1 MKGVDASS
9 IQAVMLDKDKMEE
22 RNFANYY
29 KGTLEEIIHKAQESG
44 KSVQEIYDALTKAMP
59 LFSKIAK
66 ITKDSKGKQR
76 IQLGLSY
83 DSKEGQFKDI
93 NGNVV
98 LNDTEENKKLLLG
111 L

>member
-44 KSVQEIYDALTKAMP
+44 KSDIAEVKAVKSSSP
-59 LFSKIAK
+59 IIGKAKTIPIAVTIIAIKRAHFTASLILFTILYKS
-66 ITKDSKGKQR
+66 R
-76 IQLGLSY
+76 CHRCY
-83 DSKEGQFKDI
+83 
-93 NGNVV
+93 
-98 LNDTEENKKLLLG
+98 
-111 L
+111 